1 MTYAKWAHERKAEE
15 AEKALKRNPSEYWAG
30 VELMDLLE
38 EALCCLN

>member
-15 AEKALKRNPSEYWAG
+15 ADKALKRNPAEYWEC

-38 EALCCLN
+38 ELVG